1 MRINKLF
8 ISASALAGSL
18 FSSTMVTAAGL
29 WLYEAA
35 TPEMGTAS
43 AGRNATA
50 DSASTASFNP
60 AGMTRLERD
69 ELMLGIQPM
78 YIKARFDIDNGSGS
92 GGGDGGNAGGW
103 VPVASLNYVHELSP
117 DLKLGITNGSY
128 LGLGLDYGS
137 DWGGRYFVTE
147 AEFLTFMTA
156 VNLGYKVNDK
166 LSIGGGVNIVY
177 SSLTQKMEWNNPGAI
192 PDSLIKIDDSDIG
205 YGFNLGLLYE
215 FSPSTRVGLT
225 YLSEVEF
232 EFEDAI
238 DTSSMVGIAGHI
250 LADAKINLEMSLPQ
264 AVSLS
269 IFHQLDEKWAL
280 LASAGW
286 QEWSEF
292 GKTDLKFAQ
301 LGSFT
306 DDRNFDDT
314 WSLGVGFH
322 YQLSEPW
329 KLMAGVTYDSSPVDD
344 KDRTIDMPLD
354 RQIRY
359 AFGASYLYNS
369 DITISAAYELMDA
382 GKAKVDQSGLARQG
396 TLNGEFEKNYIH
408 IFNVNASWKF

>member
-1 MRINKLF
+1 MNFKKYI
-8 ISASALAGSL
+8 IHAGLMIITPFVSV
-18 FSSTMVTAAGL
+18 SVSAAGL

-50 DSASTASFNP
+50 NSASTASFNP

-69 ELMLGIQPM
+69 ELMVGIQPM
-78 YIKARFDIDNGSGS
+78 YYKARFDIDDGSGS

-103 VPVASLNYVHELSP
+103 IGVASLNYVHELAP
-117 DLKLGITNGSY
+117 DLKLGLASGSY
-128 LGLGLDYGS
+128 LGLGLDFGS

-156 VNLGYKVNDK
+156 VNLGYKVNEQ
-166 LSIGGGVNIVY
+166 LSVGGGVNIVY
-177 SSLTQKMEWNNPGAI
+177 SSLTQEMQWDNPGDI
-192 PDSLIKIDDSDIG
+192 PDSKIKIDDSDIG
-205 YGFNLGLLYE
+205 YGFNLALLYE
-215 FSPSTRVGLT
+215 FTPSTRVGLT

-232 EFEDAI
+232 DFKDAV
-238 DTSSMVGIAGHI
+238 DTSSLVGRTGQ
-250 LADAKINLEMSLPQ
+250 LFGDGKVDLEMSLPQ

-269 IFHQLDEKWAL
+269 LFHQLDEKWAL
-280 LASAGW
+280 LGSAGW

-292 GKTDLKFAQ
+292 GKTDLKFSQ
-301 LGSFT
+301 LGEHQ
-306 DDRNFDDT
+306 DDRDFNNT

-329 KLMAGVTYDSSPVDD
+329 ILMTGVTYDSSPVSK

-359 AFGASYLYNS
+359 AVGASYLYSN
-369 DITISAAYELMDA
+369 DLTISAAYELLDA
-382 GKAKVDQSGLARQG
+382 GKAKVDQSGMPRQG
-396 TLNGEFEKNYIH
+396 TLNGEFDKHYLH